1 MNHRTGLYAAVLIK
15 DNHLVL
21 SAQQGMTSATAV
33 RQTRS
38 FIQQALDPDEAAGMV
53 VEVEVDTVEQLREV
67 LDAEPDVALLD
78 NMSTEQMSLCV
89 ELRNAT
95 APRVQLEASGRI
107 NLDTV
112 RDISQTGVERVS
124 VGALTHSAVNFDVG
138 LDWS

>member
-1 MNHRTGLYAAVLIK
+1 
-15 DNHLVL
+15 
-21 SAQQGMTSATAV
+21 
-33 RQTRS
+33 
-38 FIQQALDPDEAAGMV
+38 MV

-107 NLDTV
+107 NLNTV
-112 RDISQTGVERVS
+112 RDISETGVERIS
-124 VGALTHSAVNFDVG
+124 VGALTHSAVSFDVG

>member
-1 MNHRTGLYAAVLIK
+1 MFQLRRSLKNENTKNRRRNAVANSFK
-15 DNHLVL
+15 RLVL
-21 SAQQGMTSATAV
+21 SAQQGMTSAAAV

-38 FIQQALDPDEAAGMV
+38 FIQKALDPDEAADMV

-67 LDAEPDVALLD
+67 LDAERDIVLLN

-107 NLDTV
+107 NLPV
-112 RDISQTGVERVS
+112 
-124 VGALTHSAVNFDVG
+124 
-138 LDWS
+138 

>member
-1 MNHRTGLYAAVLIK
+1 
-15 DNHLVL
+15 
-21 SAQQGMTSATAV
+21 
-33 RQTRS
+33 
-38 FIQQALDPDEAAGMV
+38 MV

-67 LDAEPDVALLD
+67 LDAERDIVLLD

-95 APRVQLEASGRI
+95 VSRVQLEALGQI

-112 RDISQTGVERVS
+112 RDISETAVERIS
-124 VGALTHSAVNFDVG
+124 VGALTHSAVSFDVG